1 MAYGKMLPMDNNEI
15 IPYLLENER
24 KRYEYAKELQKTLR
38 WAILS
43 FFACITI
50 IACSYMYWVVP
61 VEEEVL
67 TADNGSQIVSSST
80 IGGNNGLQK

>member
-1 MAYGKMLPMDNNEI
+1 MDNKEI
-15 IPYLLENER
+15 VAYLLENER

-38 WAILS
+38 WAILG
-43 FFACITI
+43 FLAAITI